1 MDSIMDNLPVECKTD
16 TELLASYQNGL
27 LPVELTENDDSHSDS
42 KEKRVLTQ
50 AYLDSYS
57 TGKFTGRANIFT
69 AYSAGVSVL
78 QCSLSLRTQQIIWTS
93 LR

>member
-42 KEKRVLTQ
+42 KEKRMLTMQ
-50 AYLDSYS
+50 SREKNNKKD
-57 TGKFTGRANIFT
+57 KRE
-69 AYSAGVSVL
+69 
-78 QCSLSLRTQQIIWTS
+78 
-93 LR
+93 